1 MPRLQPLCDDE
12 ILLSREY
19 AVTNGDELESVR
31 VRIATPKR
39 MPDGRY
45 ECGAEMTHDGSLWV
59 WPMNGL
65 DALQS
70 LLLALAMVELDL
82 DRIAGGDQEAIHW
95 LDGRERG
102 LGLLRESASLI
113 SPRQDDGPAAS

>member
-1 MPRLQPLCDDE
+1 MPRLQPISDE

-19 AVTNGDELESVR
+19 TFTADDQLETAR
-31 VRIATPKR
+31 VRLAIPKR

-45 ECGAEMTHDGSLWV
+45 ECLAEISHEGSLWA
-59 WPMNGL
+59 WPMNGV
-65 DALQS
+65 DALQA

-82 DRIAGGDQEAIHW
+82 DRIAGGDQEAVRW

-113 SPRQDDGPAAS
+113 STRGDTGVG